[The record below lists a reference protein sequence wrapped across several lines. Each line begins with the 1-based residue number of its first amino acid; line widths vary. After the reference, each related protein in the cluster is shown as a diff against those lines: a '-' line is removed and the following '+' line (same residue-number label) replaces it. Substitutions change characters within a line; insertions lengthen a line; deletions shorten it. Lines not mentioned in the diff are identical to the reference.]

1 MSQRSSTGR
10 STRRST
16 ERSTERSRSRDRD
29 SREESVE
36 PDNFESI
43 PLSKSTSHRTSG
55 RVRRTTQQYQPESVS
70 PRSSRIR
77 GRTQHRST
85 SQPAPKSSMEMFLS
99 ESHNSDEKDLKVSSI
114 INEREAEKYKM
125 VFTIGRMNPPTSGH
139 MGLISVLMGLA
150 RKNNLDNIGIVL
162 SPSEDNKNPL
172 SCDRKKEY
180 IMEMISN
187 MYNMSNIIP
196 NIICKETGF
205 PMSNIYEL
213 LKKSGI
219 DNNSKMLL
227 IIGEDRANAFNW
239 LKNYFPNLEIRAL
252 DRPEGAM
259 SATKIRGFVSSK
271 NKHAFNEAYAGILQ
285 QDTIDKLYEEISL
298 GLANYDKTTSTS
310 TKKSTKK
317 SQKRGGRK
325 TKSKSKK
332 SKKRRTIRR

>member
-1 MSQRSSTGR
+1 MGFLVDIMSQRR
-10 STRRST
+10 SM
-16 ERSTERSRSRDRD
+16 ERSRSRSSDRD
-29 SREESVE
+29 SREKSVE
-36 PDNFESI
+36 SDNFESI
-43 PLSKSTSHRTSG
+43 PLSKYTSHRTSG

-70 PRSSRIR
+70 QRATSNLR
-77 GRTQHRST
+77 RST
-85 SQPAPKSSMEMFLS
+85 SHAPKSSTKMSLS
-99 ESHNSDEKDLKVSSI
+99 ESHNNDEKDLKASSI
-114 INEREAEKYKM
+114 INEREDETYKM

-139 MGLISVLMGLA
+139 RELISLLMKLA
-150 RKNNLDNIGIVL
+150 LDNNIDNIGIVL

-172 SCDRKKEY
+172 SCHRKKEY
-180 IMEMISN
+180 ILEMISN
-187 MYNMSNIIP
+187 MYNMSNIRP

-259 SATKIRGFVSSK
+259 SATKIRGFVSAK
-271 NKHAFNEAYAGILQ
+271 NIDAFNKAYAGILQ

-298 GLANYDKTTSTS
+298 GLAYYDKTTSTS
-310 TKKSTKK
+310 TKKSPKK

-325 TKSKSKK
+325 TKSKNKK